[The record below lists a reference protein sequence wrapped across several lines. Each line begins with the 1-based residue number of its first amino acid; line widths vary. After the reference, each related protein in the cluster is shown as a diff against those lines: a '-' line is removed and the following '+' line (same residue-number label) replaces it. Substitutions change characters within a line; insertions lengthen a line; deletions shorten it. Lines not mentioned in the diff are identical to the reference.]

1 MILSAVRSV
10 GFEVIGSSVDVVDT
24 ILSTIFMS
32 VRRVKFAS
40 V

>member
-1 MILSAVRSV
+1 MILLVV
-10 GFEVIGSSVDVVDT
+10 WNVVFEEIGSSVDVVVT

-32 VRRVKFAS
+32 VQRVRSAS

>member
-1 MILSAVRSV
+1 MILLVV
-10 GFEVIGSSVDVVDT
+10 LNVVFEEIGSSVDVVVT

-32 VRRVKFAS
+32 VQRVRSAS